1 MPPLREQRHGDEQQ
15 RNGGEAAD
23 RGFHAWSQRHI
34 VEPFSY
40 REAAGTLHG
49 IFNAMSSAII
59 STMDAAGRLVL
70 PKAIR
75 DEAQL
80 KPGMPLQITV
90 SDGRVEIEPAPR
102 EVRIVRKGRVSVVVP
117 VEPVEPLTLA
127 TVNETI
133 DRLRNGER

>member
-1 MPPLREQRHGDEQQ
+1 
-15 RNGGEAAD
+15 
-23 RGFHAWSQRHI
+23 
-34 VEPFSY
+34 
-40 REAAGTLHG
+40 
-49 IFNAMSSAII
+49 MSSTII
-59 STMDAAGRLVL
+59 STIDAAGRLVL
-70 PKAIR
+70 PKEIR

-90 SDGRVEIEPAPR
+90 CDGRVEIEPAPR
-102 EVRIVRKGRVSVVVP
+102 EVRIVRKGRVSVAVP